1 MPAISAG
8 LLMFRERK
16 RELEVLLVHPGGP
29 WWRNKDHGAWTI
41 PKGEPS
47 PGEDLLRAARREF
60 KEETGVPP
68 QGPYVPL
75 GKVKQRGGKTV
86 HAWAFRGDLQAGGIR
101 SNTFRME
108 WPPGSGK
115 FQDFP
120 EIDRACFFGMEAAR
134 GKINAAQVPLL
145 DELERQLSGSSP

>member
-8 LLMFRERK
+8 LLMFRERNH
-16 RELEVLLVHPGGP
+16 ELEVLLVHPGGP

-41 PKGEPS
+41 PKGEPAA
-47 PGEDLLRAARREF
+47 GEDLLRAAQREF
-60 KEETGVPP
+60 EEETGVPP
-68 QGPYVPL
+68 DGPYLPL
-75 GKVKQRGGKTV
+75 GKVRQRGGKTV
-86 HAWAFRGDLQAGGIR
+86 HAWAFRGDLDVGGIQ

-120 EIDRACFFGMEAAR
+120 EIDRACFFGMGAAR

-145 DELERQLSGSSP
+145 DALVRQFGGSP